1 MEWDVS
7 QEQERV
13 EMILYIT
20 YLYTEGQCPAQKR
33 PQKWLTIEEYYTKDA
48 PRGFRWVGGWMCEMT

>member
-1 MEWDVS
+1 MEWDGS

-13 EMILYIT
+13 EMIIYIT

-48 PRGFRWVGGWMCEMT
+48 PLRV